1 MASPISDPG
10 PGYEEKE
17 EEEEED
23 TTENSDPGPGDEDDE
38 NRFVDKTLI
47 MKNLLT
53 RLKIYVCTL

>member
-1 MASPISDPG
+1 M
-10 PGYEEKE
+10 KRRRRK
-17 EEEEED
+17 EED
-23 TTENSDPGPGDEDDE
+23 TAENSDPGPGDEDHE